1 MTYQVRL
8 GAIAHGGSCVARIDG
23 RVVFVR
29 HGLPGELVEVS
40 ITDST
45 KDRFWWGDVAKV
57 IEASPDRV
65 DPPCPVAFA
74 CGGCDFQH
82 ADLAVQ
88 RELKAQVIAEQL
100 HRLAGINWP
109 VEVEYVPGDDPAGS
123 GLGWRTRMRYLVEN
137 GRIGLREWRS
147 NNLVELPEGGCRIAH
162 PKAKAGLEKF
172 AKGAKEL
179 QVCVADSSVSVLDE
193 NNQALSGPLVVKQ
206 EVLGRKY
213 RVRADGFWQVHPG
226 AARTLTQTALDFL
239 EPEPGETALDLYC
252 GVGLFAGALAA
263 EGCKVRGIE
272 IAKPAVRL
280 AKQNVP
286 DARFHS
292 GDMARSLRLL
302 PDKTDIVVL
311 DPPRTGAGAKVSRKL
326 ASLGARAICYVAC
339 DPAALARD
347 LKTFREEGYELTR
360 LRAFDLFPMTHH
372 VEVLALM
379 SGTQMKRD
387 QLQFSC
393 NFSL

>member
-1 MTYQVRL
+1 MRHEVEL
-8 GAIAHGGSCVARIDG
+8 GPIAHGGSCVARLDG

-29 HGLPGELVEVS
+29 HGIPGEVVEIEIS
-40 ITDST
+40 DSS
-45 KDRFWWGDVAKV
+45 KPRFWWADVVRV
-57 IEASPDRV
+57 IRPSQDRV
-65 DPPCPVAFA
+65 DPPCPVAGV

-82 ADLAVQ
+82 VSLARQ
-88 RELKAQVIAEQL
+88 RDLKAQVVAEQL
-100 HRLAGINWP
+100 FRLAGIDWP
-109 VEVEYVPGDDPAGS
+109 VEVEYVPGDEPAES
-123 GLGWRTRMRYLVEN
+123 GLGWRTRMRYQVS
-137 GRIGLREWRS
+137 GKIIGQRAWHS
-147 NNLVELPEGGCRIAH
+147 NNMVELPPEGCLIAH
-162 PKAKAGLEKF
+162 PKARIPSEYAPGH
-172 AKGAKEL
+172 KEL
-179 QVCVADSSVSVLDE
+179 QVAVSDTAVSVLDE

-263 EGCKVRGIE
+263 EGCKVSGIE

-302 PDKTDIVVL
+302 PDKTDIIVL

-372 VEVLALM
+372 VETVALLVNAN
-379 SGTQMKRD
+379 QP
-387 QLQFSC
+387 LP
-393 NFSL
+393 

>member
-1 MTYQVRL
+1 MRHEVEL
-8 GAIAHGGSCVARIDG
+8 GPIAHGGSCVARLDG

-29 HGLPGELVEVS
+29 HGIPGEVVE
-40 ITDST
+40 IEIIDSS
-45 KDRFWWGDVAKV
+45 KPRFWWADVVRV
-57 IEASPDRV
+57 IRPSQDRV
-65 DPPCPVAFA
+65 DPPCPVAGV

-82 ADLAVQ
+82 VSLARQ
-88 RELKAQVIAEQL
+88 RELKAQVVAEQL
-100 HRLAGINWP
+100 FRLAGIDCP
-109 VEVEYVPGDDPAGS
+109 VEVEYVPGDDPAES
-123 GLGWRTRMRYLVEN
+123 GLGWRTRMRYQVS
-137 GRIGLREWRS
+137 GKTIGQRAWHS
-147 NNLVELPEGGCRIAH
+147 NNMVELPPEGCLIAH
-162 PKAKAGLEKF
+162 PKARIPSEYAPGH
-172 AKGAKEL
+172 KEL
-179 QVCVADSSVSVLDE
+179 QVTVSDTAVSVLDE
-193 NNQALSGPLVVKQ
+193 NNQALSGPLVVEQ

-239 EPEPGETALDLYC
+239 EPQPGENALDLYC
-252 GVGLFAGALAA
+252 GVGLFAGALADR
-263 EGCKVRGIE
+263 GCRVSGIE

-347 LKTFREEGYELTR
+347 LKTFHEEGYELKK

-372 VEVLALM
+372 VETVALLVNAN
-379 SGTQMKRD
+379 QP
-387 QLQFSC
+387 LP
-393 NFSL
+393 